1 MRQFARVVLAA
12 LVVAGPSLT
21 IAVAGEAENEAVAR
35 RFYTEFNLH
44 HLDAFNQLM
53 AGNFVDHNPSPDQKP
68 GVQGLIDLNKVFIA
82 AFDDIKVNP
91 ELVIAKGDYVTVYST
106 VVGTQTGGFFGVA
119 ATKKQIDFTS
129 IDIWLVKDG
138 KLAEV
143 WHVKDILAILG
154 EIGAIK
160 M

>member
-1 MRQFARVVLAA
+1 MTLIPRIVLALA
-12 LVVAGPSLT
+12 FVVGPLAAT
-21 IAVAGEAENEAVAR
+21 AVADEAGNETLAR

>member
-1 MRQFARVVLAA
+1 MTLIPRIVLALA
-12 LVVAGPSLT
+12 FLVGPLAATVVAD
-21 IAVAGEAENEAVAR
+21 EAANEAVAR

-106 VVGTQTGGFFGVA
+106 VAGTQTGGFFGVA
-119 ATKKQIDFTS
+119 ATKRQIDFTS